1 MYFRRSHTFC
11 RARVALSSEHNTAAM
26 VMAAK
31 EGDNEQ
37 FGRLLEQYR
46 GYLLMLGHRYLSE
59 RMRRRIDPADLVQ
72 STFLEAQRD
81 WQAFRG
87 TTPGEFASWL
97 RHILK
102 NNVAT
107 AVARHV
113 TTQKRSINRE
123 VSAPAGNSSGGD
135 WLSQQPADTS
145 SPSRRVVRAEA
156 AMALLEA
163 LHALPETQAEAIRL
177 RYLEG
182 LTLVEIVDRMDKSET
197 AVAGL
202 LKRGLAKLRTVLGT
216 RWQEYCR

>member
-1 MYFRRSHTFC
+1 M
-11 RARVALSSEHNTAAM
+11 VTAA
-26 VMAAK
+26 K
-31 EGDNEQ
+31 QGDNEQ

-59 RMRRRIDPADLVQ
+59 RMRRRIDPSDLVQ

-81 WQAFRG
+81 WKSFRG
-87 TTPGEFASWL
+87 TSPGEFASWL

-123 VSAPAGNSSGGD
+123 VFAPADNASGVD

-145 SPSRRVVRAEA
+145 TPSRKVVRAEA

-163 LHALPETQAEAIRL
+163 LHGLPETQAEALRL

-182 LTLVEIVDRMDKSET
+182 LTLAEIVDRMGKSET

-202 LKRGLAKLRTVLGT
+202 LKRGLAKLRTSLGA
-216 RWQEYCR
+216 RWQEYSR

>member
-1 MYFRRSHTFC
+1 
-11 RARVALSSEHNTAAM
+11 LSSELTTAAM
-26 VMAAK
+26 VLAAK
-31 EGDNEQ
+31 NGDNEQ
-37 FGRLLEQYR
+37 FGQLLEQYR

-59 RMRRRIDPADLVQ
+59 KMRRRIDPADLVQ
-72 STFLEAQRD
+72 STFLEAKRD
-81 WQAFRG
+81 WHAFRG
-87 TTPGEFASWL
+87 TTPGEFAAWL

-123 VSAPAGNSSGGD
+123 VSAPVGQSSGGD
-135 WLSQQPADTS
+135 WLAQQPADSS
-145 SPSRRVVRAEA
+145 SPSRRVVKAEA

-182 LTLVEIVDRMDKSET
+182 LALAEIVDRMGKSET

-202 LKRGLAKLRTVLGT
+202 LKRGLAKLRTSLGT
-216 RWQEYCR
+216 KWQEHSR

>member
-1 MYFRRSHTFC
+1 MI
-11 RARVALSSEHNTAAM
+11 AVSSELTTTAM
-26 VMAAK
+26 VIAAK
-31 EGDNEQ
+31 GGDHEQ

-46 GYLLMLGHRYLSE
+46 GYLLMLGHRYLSDK
-59 RMRRRIDPADLVQ
+59 MRRRIDPADLVQ

-81 WQAFRG
+81 WHQFRG
-87 TTPGEFASWL
+87 TSPAEFSSWL

-123 VSAPAGNSSGGD
+123 VAAPAGTSSAGN
-135 WLSQQPADTS
+135 WLAQQPGGGS

-156 AMALLEA
+156 ALELLDA
-163 LHALPETQAEAIRL
+163 LHALPESQAEAIRL

-182 LTLVEIVDRMDKSET
+182 LPLAEIVDRMGKSET

-202 LKRGLAKLRTVLGT
+202 LKRGLAKLRASLGK
-216 RWQEYCR
+216 RWQEHSR

>member
-1 MYFRRSHTFC
+1 
-11 RARVALSSEHNTAAM
+11 LSSELTTAAM
-26 VMAAK
+26 VLAAK
-31 EGDNEQ
+31 DGDNEQ
-37 FGRLLEQYR
+37 FGQLLEQYR
-46 GYLLMLGHRYLSE
+46 GYLSMLGHRYLSE
-59 RMRRRIDPADLVQ
+59 KMRRRIDPADLVQ
-72 STFLEAQRD
+72 STFLEAKRD
-81 WQAFRG
+81 WHAFRG
-87 TTPGEFASWL
+87 TTPAEFAAWL

-123 VSAPAGNSSGGD
+123 VSAPAGLSSAGD
-135 WLSQQPADTS
+135 WLAQQPANSS
-145 SPSRRVVRAEA
+145 SPSRRVVKAEA

-182 LTLVEIVDRMDKSET
+182 LALAEIVDRMGKSET

-202 LKRGLAKLRTVLGT
+202 LKRGLAKLRTSLGSQ
-216 RWQEYCR
+216 WQEYSR